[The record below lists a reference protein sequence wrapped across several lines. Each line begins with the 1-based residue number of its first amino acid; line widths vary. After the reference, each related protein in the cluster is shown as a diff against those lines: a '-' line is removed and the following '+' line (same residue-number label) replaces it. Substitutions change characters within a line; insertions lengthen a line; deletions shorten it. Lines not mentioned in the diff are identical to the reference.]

1 MTRDDEVTSARLM
14 VLEYERIKDEQRTRI
29 GFRDNLL
36 YVTLAAM
43 ATVIAVSVSARDMAY
58 LLLLPPVSL
67 ILGWTY
73 LANDEKISAI
83 GRYIRGELAPRLAA
97 KAGDG
102 SVIFGWETTHRSDA
116 RRSSRKFLQVGVDL
130 LTFCGSPLAAIVGFW
145 ATGPTSAG
153 LVVVSLAE
161 MAAVVFLVAQIV
173 LYADLRQDMP
183 PE

>member
-43 ATVIAVSVSARDMAY
+43 ATVIAVSASARDPSY
-58 LLLLPPVSL
+58 VLLLPPVSR

-97 KAGDG
+97 QTGDD
-102 SVIFGWETTHRSDA
+102 SVIFGWETIHRSDA
-116 RRSSRKFLQVGVDL
+116 RRSPRKFLQVGW
-130 LTFCGSPLAAIVGFW
+130 TC
-145 ATGPTSAG
+145 
-153 LVVVSLAE
+153 
-161 MAAVVFLVAQIV
+161 
-173 LYADLRQDMP
+173 
-183 PE
+183 